1 MPIPFV
7 YRSLQSRSG
16 FSVGT
21 LLHVNS
27 LYFSLP
33 VSYFLLLMSTFCTFS
48 SEFCEPELCMLS
60 NLTTGMRNPALC
72 SHTPCHMKRLVL
84 TLSTVVTISVS
95 DSD

>member
-7 YRSLQSRSG
+7 YRSLQPRSG

-21 LLHVNS
+21 MLHVNS

-33 VSYFLLLMSTFCTFS
+33 VSYFLRLMSAFCRKS

-72 SHTPCHMKRLVL
+72 PHTPCQMKRLVL
-84 TLSTVVTISVS
+84 ILSTVVTISVS